1 MIFDVKDFQYK
12 KKMRGVSIIKVV
24 GIMMRGMGP
33 VGKKVSSYQT
43 CRSNPREAL
52 RQRHDLGEDEGLGGA
67 ESGRKMWERM

>member
-1 MIFDVKDFQYK
+1 
-12 KKMRGVSIIKVV
+12 
-24 GIMMRGMGP
+24 MMMGMGP

-52 RQRHDLGEDEGLGGA
+52 RQRHDLGEDGGLGGA